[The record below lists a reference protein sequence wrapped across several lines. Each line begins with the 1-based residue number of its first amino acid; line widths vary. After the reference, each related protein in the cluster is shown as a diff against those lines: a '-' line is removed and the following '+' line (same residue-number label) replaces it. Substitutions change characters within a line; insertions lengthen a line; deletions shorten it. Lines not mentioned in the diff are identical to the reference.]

1 MNDTHTSD
9 HPSDNAPLST
19 SKNSDAVE
27 QVTNELVAPKGDTLI
42 GRTVT
47 INQPREKLYGYW
59 RDFGNLASF
68 MDNVVS
74 VEMFDDMRSHWVVKA
89 PGGKTVEWDALITED
104 REGELIAWSTAEG
117 ADVPNSGRI
126 EFREAQG
133 GRGTVVTATILYDP
147 PGGPIGKLIAKMFQR
162 EPAIQARRDL
172 RRFKQLMETGE
183 IATASRTAK
192 QLAEEK
198 E

>member
-1 MNDTHTSD
+1 MSEETQARDD
-9 HPSDNAPLST
+9 APAST
-19 SKNSDAVE
+19 SKDGDVVQDAAKQLGQPGE
-27 QVTNELVAPKGDTLI
+27 DALA

-47 INQPREKLYGYW
+47 INRPRADLYAYW
-59 RDFGNLASF
+59 RDFAKLPSF
-68 MDNVVS
+68 LDNVVS
-74 VEMFDDMRSHWVVKA
+74 IDQLDDKRSHWVVRA
-89 PGGKTVEWDALITED
+89 PAGKTVEWDAVITEERD
-104 REGELIAWSTAEG
+104 GELIAWSSAEG

-126 EFREAQG
+126 EFRDAQG
-133 GRGTVVTATILYDP
+133 GRGTIVTATIVYDP
-147 PGGPIGKLIAKMFQR
+147 PAGVVGKLIAKMFQR

-183 IATASRTAK
+183 IATGSRTAQ